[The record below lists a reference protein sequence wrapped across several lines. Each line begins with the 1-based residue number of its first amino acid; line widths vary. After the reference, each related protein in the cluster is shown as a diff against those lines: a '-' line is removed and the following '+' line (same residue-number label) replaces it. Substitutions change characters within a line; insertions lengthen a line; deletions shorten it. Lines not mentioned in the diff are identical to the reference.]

1 MPAPPRSD
9 DPLPRNTIGL
19 SDTFENYYRA
29 TSPDVAAIEAELNA
43 ALPGPESP
51 GMWRC
56 TFNWLGCLTGADY
69 EKAAWDRWHRALV
82 AREESRSR
90 AEKSFRDEVA
100 TGRPLAFVRD
110 PATGET
116 LQLDYRRWDEK
127 INFGVAGFTE
137 DFVGLDDLIQPGPCT
152 IVGGAMRPVFF
163 DLGEFQP
170 WLLTLPG
177 RQSCRQKPHHDP
189 HRPEPVEF
197 AERWPIPEKEPTG
210 PKRAAAHRLAKRVW
224 GKYGGPIKGPSWR
237 ENTDELNKR
246 RIDGE
251 EIVSE
256 DTLRRV
262 FFGSNRAPQI
272 PQTPQIKQIRQML
285 AR

>member
-1 MPAPPRSD
+1 M
-9 DPLPRNTIGL
+9 
-19 SDTFENYYRA
+19 
-29 TSPDVAAIEAELNA
+29 
-43 ALPGPESP
+43 
-51 GMWRC
+51 
-56 TFNWLGCLTGADY
+56 
-69 EKAAWDRWHRALV
+69 
-82 AREESRSR
+82 
-90 AEKSFRDEVA
+90 
-100 TGRPLAFVRD
+100 
-110 PATGET
+110 
-116 LQLDYRRWDEK
+116 
-127 INFGVAGFTE
+127 NFGVAGFTE
-137 DFVGLDDLIQPGPCT
+137 DFVGPDDLSQPGPCT

-163 DLGEFQP
+163 DLGEFQS

-177 RQSCRQKPHHDP
+177 RQSCRQKPRHDP
-189 HRPEPVEF
+189 HRPEPVEI

-210 PKRAAAHRLAKRVW
+210 PKRAAAWRLAKRVW
-224 GKYGGPIKGPSWR
+224 GKDGGPIKGPSWR

-262 FFGSNRAPQI
+262 FLSIIDAPQI